1 MFLKEEIQWGR
12 RNIWREIGWEFFQ
25 IIDRY
30 KSSVQEIPSK
40 KINTEVLE
48 NNSILV
54 EIWLELRQSKLPVI
68 FRTKVNILFNFRL
81 C

>member
-1 MFLKEEIQWGR
+1 MFLKEEIQWGG
-12 RNIWREIGWEFFQ
+12 RNIWRDNGWEFFQ

-54 EIWLELRQSKLPVI
+54 SRGMIRIKAV
-68 FRTKVNILFNFRL
+68 
-81 C
+81 